1 MEPVEEI
8 DFSEVELNKTATI
21 LSLTN
26 AIFRSYITSDYTKIL
41 AMLFSLF
48 MKNKIVKRDRT
59 NINICINNI
68 DVVNKSLID
77 MFVNPE
83 LDKFSFL
90 KIKTFENEIF
100 LLEMYLTNIG
110 MIDVL
115 IDEFNSIHEN
125 IDKIYTLFLSSK
137 ITSYLI
143 YR

>member
-90 KIKTFENEIF
+90 KMKTFENEIF